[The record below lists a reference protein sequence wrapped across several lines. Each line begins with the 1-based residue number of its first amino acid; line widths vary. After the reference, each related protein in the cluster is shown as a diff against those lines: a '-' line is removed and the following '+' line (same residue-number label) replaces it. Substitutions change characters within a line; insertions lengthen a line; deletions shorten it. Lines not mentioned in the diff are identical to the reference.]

1 MPTVSALVAE
11 ITRGGAFDA
20 DPTDLLAWLDRRHKE
35 MVNFGKGY
43 RDTITI
49 DTTDAGVQ
57 EYNAPAGLI
66 ELEELTVGGETYDRG
81 LHTDLAAV
89 ANGFLWLSG
98 PGGLMI
104 ESATP
109 SNVTTIKLLPIPTVT
124 GLDIIGYGVV
134 QPPTLLID
142 NSVAIIVEDD
152 LIEPLKSGV
161 YSVGLGQPNEARSDL
176 AAPHEAIYQQGK
188 LEYKRRVRRRLRG
201 SGPTRMRI
209 AGKDA

>member
-11 ITRGGAFDA
+11 IIAGGAFDA
-20 DPTDLLAWLDRRHKE
+20 DSTTILAWLDRRHKE
-35 MVNFGKGY
+35 MVNYAKGY
-43 RDTITI
+43 RDLITI

-57 EYNAPAGLI
+57 EYTAPAGI
-66 ELEELTVGGETYDRG
+66 VELEEVTVGGETYVRG
-81 LHTDLAAV
+81 RHTDLAAV

-104 ESATP
+104 ESANA
-109 SNVTTIKLLPIPTVT
+109 SNVTTIVLLPVPTVT

-142 NSVAIIVEDD
+142 NTVALHVDDD

-161 YSVGLGQPNEARSDL
+161 YSIGLGQPNEARPDL
-176 AAPHEAIYQQGK
+176 AAPHEAVYQQGK
-188 LEYKRRVRRRLRG
+188 LEFKRRVRRRLRG
-201 SGPTRMRI
+201 SGPTRIRV
-209 AGKDA
+209 AGLDA